1 MKKVAWLFVVLWP
14 VTSPAAD
21 ELTIA
26 TYNVEN
32 YVSTNRMT
40 QMGYR
45 KDYPKPEAAK
55 QALRDVIKRLQ
66 AEVLVMQ
73 EMGSLPYL
81 EELQRDLVTQG
92 VNYPYAVL
100 MQGQDENRHVAVLSR
115 RPFVHVAQHAGLV
128 FKYQGGYEA
137 VKRGLLEVV
146 LDTPI
151 GPLTLWA
158 LHLKSRYTDE
168 ETDAQSALRRASE
181 SMAVREFIL
190 KQTTSAEETLFVILG
205 DFNDTKASAPL
216 RYLTRKGK
224 NHFARLLPAA
234 DANGDHWTYH
244 YRKEDTYSRV
254 DHILVSTPLWH
265 AVKDGRATIFDGDD
279 VRTAS
284 DHRPVMVTF
293 EFGSFGT
300 GRTSVADSERSET
313 ISAEDGD

>member
-14 VTSPAAD
+14 VTGPAAD

-66 AEVLVMQ
+66 ADVLVMQ
-73 EMGSLPYL
+73 EMGPPPYF
-81 EELQRDLVTQG
+81 EELRRDLDTQG
-92 VNYPYAVL
+92 LHYPHAVL
-100 MQGQDENRHVAVLSR
+100 MQGADEDRHVAVLSR
-115 RPFVHVAQHAGLV
+115 RPFVHVARHAGLV

-137 VKRGLLEVV
+137 VKRGLLELV
-146 LDTPI
+146 LDTPL

-168 ETDAQSALRRASE
+168 ESDTQSALRRASE

-190 KQTTSAEETLFVILG
+190 KQTANPEESLFVILG

-224 NHFARLLPAA
+224 MHFARLLPAA

-244 YRKEDTYSRV
+244 YRREDTYSRV
-254 DHILVSTPLWH
+254 DHILVSMPLWH
-265 AVKDGRATIFDGDD
+265 AVKFGRATIVDGAD
-279 VRTAS
+279 VRAAS
-284 DHRPVMVTF
+284 DHRPVAVTL
-293 EFGSFGT
+293 EFGALCVDQT
-300 GRTSVADSERSET
+300 ADSQ
-313 ISAEDGD
+313 